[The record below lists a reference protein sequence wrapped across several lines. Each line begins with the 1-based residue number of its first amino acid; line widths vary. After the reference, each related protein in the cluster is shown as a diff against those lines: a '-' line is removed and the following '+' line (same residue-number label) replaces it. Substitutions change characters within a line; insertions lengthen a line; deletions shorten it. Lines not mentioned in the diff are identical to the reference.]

1 MDDSNP
7 TPKVTAGEIEAAAL
21 LAAEMGYSPG
31 EVEILRSALAGDAT
45 PAEIKA
51 EIDRYTSAMFGRVA
65 AGDDVATIVDR
76 LRRTSVVETT
86 AGVRMIPANVVELD
100 LCDALALEVP
110 VAWDDALALVRSGRA
125 DLGLAEARAERLYQ
139 RVFEL
144 EVQLSTLPTVIPLA
158 AELASLVL
166 RSFDLEIAARE
177 KLPDRA
183 GRGIETVTIG
193 VDAVALAQELS
204 DALDPDM
211 PPDPDPKVASAAV
224 AAMSESTRAMYE
236 RVRGR
241 LGLKPAGSSTP
252 ASETNDPPRTRIV
265 HPDGCTCVGCRFRAR
280 RGTR

>member
-31 EVEILRSALAGDAT
+31 EVEILRNALAGDAT

-51 EIDRYTSAMFGRVA
+51 ELDRYVSAMFGR
-65 AGDDVATIVDR
+65 DDVASIVDR
-76 LRRTSVVETT
+76 LRRTSVEETT

-100 LCDALALEVP
+100 LCDALGLEVP

-125 DLGLAEARAERLYQ
+125 DLGLAEARADRLY
-139 RVFEL
+139 RRAVDL
-144 EVQLSTLPTVIPLA
+144 EVQLATLPTVVPLA

-193 VDAVALAQELS
+193 VDVVALAQELS

-211 PPDPDPKVASAAV
+211 PPDPDPKVAAAAV
-224 AAMSESTRAMYE
+224 AAMSATTRAMYE

-241 LGLKPAGSSTP
+241 LGLKPASSSTTTEP
-252 ASETNDPPRTRIV
+252 ASSSTTLEAGAEPASSSTLDAMRRL
-265 HPDGCTCVGCRFRAR
+265 RAR
-280 RGTR
+280 RAQ